1 MSTPEKNASSGRYDV
16 LVIGGG
22 PAGMMAATVAA
33 DAGKRVLMLEKNRSV
48 GKKLNISGGGRCNIT
63 NAEYDIRVLLAHYD
77 KAANFLYS
85 PFAQFGVNDT
95 FDFFES
101 RGLPLAIEARNRVF
115 PVSQK
120 ASDVTA
126 VFVEAMKQG
135 RVEIV
140 FNCGVTSLN
149 RKDNQIRSVST
160 TQGDFEAESYILAT
174 GGMSRPETGSTGAG
188 FGWLRSLGHT
198 VRQPSPGIV
207 PLATKEKWVE
217 RLAGKSVEG
226 RVTYFLDGTR
236 EFRSDGRIL
245 FTHFGISG
253 PTILNSAARV
263 GDLLKSGK
271 VTAEIDLFPGL
282 DTGEC
287 DRQLVALLEL
297 HKNKALKTVLKE
309 WLPGGLWQ
317 IPTVLLPTLDTEVKV
332 HSFARQDR
340 KQLVNLIKAIPLT
353 ITHLMGFDRAVVA
366 DGGVDLREI
375 NMKTMRSRLIDNLL
389 IVGDLLDIN
398 RPSGGYSLQ
407 ICWTTGF
414 VAGQTV
420 ARIEA
425 SRS

>member
-1 MSTPEKNASSGRYDV
+1 MTTLEKHAPSGRYDV
-16 LVIGGG
+16 LVVGGG

-33 DAGKRVLMLEKNRSV
+33 EAGKRVLMLEKNSSL

-63 NAEYDIRVLLAHYD
+63 NAEYDSRVLLTNYAQ
-77 KAANFLYS
+77 AAKFLYS
-85 PFAQFGVNDT
+85 PFDQFGVKDT
-95 FDFFES
+95 FAFFEN
-101 RGLPLAIEARNRVF
+101 RDLPLKIEDRLRAF
-115 PVSQK
+115 PVSDK

-126 VFVEAMKQG
+126 AFTKALKRG

-160 TQGDFEAESYILAT
+160 TQGEFEAESYILAT
-174 GGMSRPETGSTGAG
+174 GGLSRPETGSTGAG
-188 FGWLRSLGHT
+188 FGWLKSLGHS
-198 VRQPSPGIV
+198 VRQPSPSIV

-226 RVTYFLDGTR
+226 RVTFLLDGQRQFKT
-236 EFRSDGRIL
+236 EGRIL
-245 FTHFGISG
+245 FTHFGVSG

-263 GDLLKSGK
+263 GDLLQSGS

-282 DTGEC
+282 DTGTC
-287 DRQLVALLEL
+287 DRQLVELLEL
-297 HKNKALKTVLKE
+297 NKNKALKTVLKE

-317 IPTVLLPTLDTEVKV
+317 IPTLLLPTLDVDVKV
-332 HSFARQDR
+332 HSFLKEDR
-340 KQLVNLIKAIPLT
+340 KKLVNLLKAIPLT
-353 ITHLMGFDRAVVA
+353 ISHLMGFDRAVVA

-375 NMKTMRSRLIDNLL
+375 DMKTMRSRLIDNLL
-389 IVGDLLDIN
+389 VVGDLLDIN

-414 VAGQTV
+414 VAGQSI
-420 ARIEA
+420 AN
-425 SRS
+425 S